1 MADTENS
8 LSAGHLI
15 EKSKKL
21 VWAKFK
27 DWNANDLRLL
37 EIYLSKIDARNPD
50 SSNVRFTL
58 QEYADLIGCPNIRRE
73 QVQACTDRF
82 MGNVVTIQTNEKDK
96 NEWAKH
102 VLFPDA
108 YCFKD
113 TELNQYVIEIEC
125 NRKLKDIFF
134 NMAKDGYIKYRLRNT
149 VKMEGK
155 YSVQLYGLLLDMMHI
170 KGGWQMGL
178 EKLREQLG
186 ADAKSYKAFRAF
198 RRAVLDPSLKEI
210 NEKTDIEAT
219 YTCIMTGRKCTA
231 IHFIASKKQVEPT
244 KASKKEDNQ
253 PNPYAKCLTDIEPT
267 QAKRIGDMVKRKIKA
282 LYPDLDADKVDAA
295 TLGALKNAQ
304 KKLLDE
310 NNDYPRNPA
319 GYVWSVLSKD
329 TAIDEFIPG
338 DILFGM

>member
-1 MADTENS
+1 MEGKNS
-8 LSAGHLI
+8 LSTGHLI

-27 DWNANDLRLL
+27 DWRACDLRLL
-37 EIYLSKIDARNPD
+37 EVYLSRIDARDPE

-58 QEYADLIGCPNIRRE
+58 REYAELIGSSDLRKE
-73 QVQACTDRF
+73 QVQASTRKF
-82 MGNVVTIQTNEKDK
+82 LGNVVTIRGEEDE
-96 NEWAKH
+96 NEWAMYT
-102 VLFPDA
+102 LFTVA
-108 YCFKD
+108 HCFKD
-113 TELNQYVIEIEC
+113 KKLGQYVIEIDC
-125 NRKLKDIFF
+125 NPQVKDVFF
-134 NMAKDGYIKYRLRNT
+134 SLAQDGYIKYRLQNT
-149 VKMEGK
+149 VKMSSQ
-155 YSVQLYGLLLDMMHI
+155 YSVQLYGLMLDMMHV
-170 KGGWQMGL
+170 KGGWTIRLDKLKNQIGATAKWYDSFLHFRKDVL
-178 EKLREQLG
+178 E
-186 ADAKSYKAFRAF
+186 
-198 RRAVLDPSLKEI
+198 PSLKEI
-210 NEKTDIEAT
+210 NEKTDINVD
-219 YTCIMTGRKCTA
+219 YQRIMTGRKCTA
-231 IHFIASKKQVEPT
+231 IHFVASKKQVEPT
-244 KASKKEDNQ
+244 KASNKEDNK
-253 PNPYAKCLTDIEPT
+253 PNPYAECLTDLEPT